1 MEKISEPQLDKIPK
15 ARKVSWITLRFIIAL
30 VLFLA
35 TLFVFVSITDEI
47 VLEKE
52 GGFDQSFSGAIVPLV
67 SPFATSLMKYF
78 TFFGSEMFLFPAYVL
93 LIIYYILRKKSR
105 LALDITMIGLSSTGI
120 LFLFKDIFKRHRPL
134 DPLIN
139 NVTGFSY
146 PSGHSFSSFTF
157 FGILIYIIWHTN
169 IRKRWKMLI
178 AFFLIVFAA
187 IIAFSRVYLRV
198 HYPSDVL
205 AGFCL
210 SVVWLMISIWILH
223 KTDRGMVGEKKR
235 NSKVPA

>member
-1 MEKISEPQLDKIPK
+1 MEKISESKLGQLPK
-15 ARKVSWITLRFIIAL
+15 AGKVSWITLRFIIAL

-35 TLFVFVSITDEI
+35 TLFVFVSISDEI
-47 VLEKE
+47 VLEHE
-52 GGFDQSFSGAIVPLV
+52 SGFDQTISQAIVPLV
-67 SPFATSLMKYF
+67 SPFTTSLMKFF
-78 TFFGSEMFLFPAYVL
+78 TFFGSENFLFPAYVL
-93 LIIYYILRKKSR
+93 LITYYLFRKKNT

-120 LFLFKDIFKRHRPL
+120 LFLFKDIFRRHRPL

-157 FGILIYIIWHTN
+157 FGILIYIIWHAN
-169 IRKRWKMLI
+169 VRKRWKMVI
-178 AFFLIVFAA
+178 TFLLFVFAT

-223 KTDRGMVGEKKR
+223 KADRGMVEVKNR
-235 NSKVPA
+235 SSKISA

>member
-1 MEKISEPQLDKIPK
+1 MEKISESKLGQLPK
-15 ARKVSWITLRFIIAL
+15 AGKVSWITLRFIIAL

-35 TLFVFVSITDEI
+35 TLFVFVSISDEI
-47 VLEKE
+47 VLEHE
-52 GGFDQSFSGAIVPLV
+52 SGFDQTISQAIVPLV
-67 SPFATSLMKYF
+67 SPFTTSLMKFF
-78 TFFGSEMFLFPAYVL
+78 TFFGSENFLFPAYVL
-93 LIIYYILRKKSR
+93 LITYYLFRKKNT

-120 LFLFKDIFKRHRPL
+120 LFLFKDIFRRHRPL

-169 IRKRWKMLI
+169 IRKRWKMVI
-178 AFFLIVFAA
+178 TFFLFVFAT

-223 KTDRGMVGEKKR
+223 KADRGMVEVKNR
-235 NSKVPA
+235 SSKISA